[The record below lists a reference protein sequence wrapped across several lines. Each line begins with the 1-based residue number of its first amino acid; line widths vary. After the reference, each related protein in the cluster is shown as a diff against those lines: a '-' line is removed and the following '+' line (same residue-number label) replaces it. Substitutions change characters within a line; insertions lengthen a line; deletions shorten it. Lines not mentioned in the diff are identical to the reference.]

1 MYKLYGSTTSPYV
14 RRLRIWMA
22 NMPHEFVNLKI
33 FERKD
38 RELLARHN
46 PTLKVPM
53 LEDESEIIFDSR
65 VIFRY
70 LSDKHAFPLPSWE
83 QENQL
88 TLIDAA
94 NDSFVNILLLQR
106 TGFDT
111 KQDGM
116 YFRLQKERVDA
127 TLQHLN
133 DLVEAGCFKNWNYL
147 AICLFCL
154 VDWIEFRTLHDL
166 SGFDAL
172 RQFRQDNAQRI
183 EVTATDPRS

>member
-14 RRLRIWMA
+14 RRLRMWMA
-22 NMPHEFVNLKI
+22 NMPHEFINLQI
-33 FERKD
+33 FEGKD
-38 RELLARHN
+38 RELLAKHN

-53 LEDESEIIFDSR
+53 LEDNQEIIFDSR

-70 LSDKHAFPLPSWE
+70 LSAKHDFPVPSWE
-83 QENQL
+83 QENHL

-94 NDSFVNILLLQR
+94 NDSFVNILLLKR

-111 KQDGM
+111 EQDGM
-116 YFRLQKERVDA
+116 YFRLQQERVDA

-133 DLVEAGCFKNWNYL
+133 DLVESGHFKDWNYV

-166 SGFDAL
+166 SGLDAL

-183 EVTATDPRS
+183 EVTATDPRD